1 MPSGEELEFTYN
13 LGDNMKIDIEKA
25 KLKKAEIEAQRKKE
39 FEELKNKMGKQ
50 DQQTNIE
57 RSTKFTHGKALLI
70 ETPPNNTITKL
81 DNDQDE
87 EIEDFYED
95 VTD

>member
-1 MPSGEELEFTYN
+1 
-13 LGDNMKIDIEKA
+13 
-25 KLKKAEIEAQRKKE
+25 
-39 FEELKNKMGKQ
+39 MGKQ
-50 DQQTNIE
+50 EQQTNVE

-70 ETPPNNTITKL
+70 ETTPTNTITKQ
-81 DNDQDE
+81 DNEEDE